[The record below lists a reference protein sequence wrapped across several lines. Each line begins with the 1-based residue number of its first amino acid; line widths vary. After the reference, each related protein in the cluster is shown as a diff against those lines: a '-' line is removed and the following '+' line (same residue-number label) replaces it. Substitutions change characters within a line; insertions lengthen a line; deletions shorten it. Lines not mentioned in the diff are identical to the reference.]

1 MKGLAHANPIIKY
14 IHISVFKNNIKRRM
28 AEHQNNRIAEQ
39 QRVGIIV
46 YDPFQSSFLCDN
58 IDVEVLFYVIIVILF
73 PCF

>member
-1 MKGLAHANPIIKY
+1 
-14 IHISVFKNNIKRRM
+14 M